1 MQKKY
6 IFNRTLKL
14 YHYRK
19 FEDLSHLMSEEN
31 NWKVYRAELHETMS
45 KGACVPFL
53 GQFLTEILHQ
63 EMVKELMLRRRKST
77 ELRPKS
83 GNLNADNQETL
94 SAPTTPMSSVQ
105 DDMVIVSEAV
115 SPTDLNLEQQTP
127 TSSNTQPELLIEEV
141 KGESDEL
148 KFGVSQEEEE
158 STKKKPSKSIKD
170 GKKKRRWSRFRR
182 KSAPLEQANSNA
194 NNCND
199 DAPHKKEFSKL
210 RRILSSP
217 LRNFSFFG
225 SNSNN
230 VQKKGKGI
238 YQRKS
243 SPATPSC
250 NDDDT
255 PQKKEKRSLRKKLFS
270 PLRGHSN
277 RECNND
283 TPQSGEQPDVDGFDA
298 HDMLQ
303 QMQFS
308 SMRYINS
315 LNPRPDIQSFIKG
328 LNYNSEEDNYRIS
341 IQREPIEQHNKY

>member
-19 FEDLSHLMSEEN
+19 FEDLSRLMSEEN

-63 EMVKELMLRRRKST
+63 ETVKELMLHRRKST
-77 ELRPKS
+77 GLKPKS

-94 SAPTTPMSSVQ
+94 SAPTTPMSSIQ
-105 DDMVIVSEAV
+105 DDMVIISEAV

-127 TSSNTQPELLIEEV
+127 TSSNTQPELLIEEA
-141 KGESDEL
+141 KSKSDEL

-158 STKKKPSKSIKD
+158 STTKKLSKSIKD
-170 GKKKRRWSRFRR
+170 EKKKRRWSRLRR
-182 KSAPLEQANSNA
+182 KSASLEQANNNA
-194 NNCND
+194 NKCND
-199 DAPHKKEFSKL
+199 DAPHKKEISKL
-210 RRILSSP
+210 RRMLSLP
-217 LRNFSFFG
+217 LRSFSSFG

-230 VQKKGKGI
+230 VQKKEKEI

-250 NDDDT
+250 NDDIL
-255 PQKKEKRSLRKKLFS
+255 QKKEKRNLRKKLFS

-283 TPQSGEQPDVDGFDA
+283 TPQGREHPDVDGFDA

-315 LNPRPDIQSFIKG
+315 LNPRLDIQSFIKG
-328 LNYNSEEDNYRIS
+328 LNYNTEEDDYRIS

>member
-1 MQKKY
+1 
-6 IFNRTLKL
+6 
-14 YHYRK
+14 
-19 FEDLSHLMSEEN
+19 MSEEN

-53 GQFLTEILHQ
+53 GQFLIEILHQ
-63 EMVKELMLRRRKST
+63 EIVKELMLRQRKST
-77 ELRPKS
+77 GLRPKS
-83 GNLNADNQETL
+83 GNLNADNQEIL
-94 SAPTTPMSSVQ
+94 SALTTPMSSVQ

-115 SPTDLNLEQQTP
+115 SPTDLNLEQQIL
-127 TSSNTQPELLIEEV
+127 TSSNTQPELLIEEA
-141 KGESDEL
+141 KSKSDEL
-148 KFGVSQEEEE
+148 KYGVSQEEE
-158 STKKKPSKSIKD
+158 STKKEPSKSTKD
-170 GKKKRRWSRFRR
+170 GKKKRRWNNFRR

-217 LRNFSFFG
+217 LRSFSSFG

-230 VQKKGKGI
+230 VQKKLERGI

-250 NDDDT
+250 NDDT
-255 PQKKEKRSLRKKLFS
+255 PRKKEKCSLRKKLFS

-283 TPQSGEQPDVDGFDA
+283 TLQGGEHPDVDGFDA

-308 SMRYINS
+308 SMKYMNS
-315 LNPRPDIQSFIKG
+315 LNPRLDVQSFIKG
-328 LNYNSEEDNYRIS
+328 LNCNTEEDDYHIS

>member
-19 FEDLSHLMSEEN
+19 FEDLSRLISEEN

-63 EMVKELMLRRRKST
+63 ETVKELMLRRRKST
-77 ELRPKS
+77 GLRPKS

-105 DDMVIVSEAV
+105 DDMVIVSEAE

-141 KGESDEL
+141 KGKSDEL

-158 STKKKPSKSIKD
+158 STKKKPSKSTKD

-217 LRNFSFFG
+217 LRSFSSFG

-230 VQKKGKGI
+230 VQKKEKGF

-243 SPATPSC
+243 SPATLSC
-250 NDDDT
+250 NDDT
-255 PQKKEKRSLRKKLFS
+255 LQKKEKRSLRKKLFS

-283 TPQSGEQPDVDGFDA
+283 TPQGGEHPDVDGFDA

-308 SMRYINS
+308 SMRYMNS

-328 LNYNSEEDNYRIS
+328 LNYNTEEDDYRIS

>member
-1 MQKKY
+1 
-6 IFNRTLKL
+6 
-14 YHYRK
+14 
-19 FEDLSHLMSEEN
+19 MSKEN

-63 EMVKELMLRRRKST
+63 ETVKELMLRRRKPT
-77 ELRPKS
+77 GLKS
-83 GNLNADNQETL
+83 KASNLNVDNQGIL
-94 SAPTTPMSSVQ
+94 SAPITPMSSIQ
-105 DDMVIVSEAV
+105 DDMVIISEAV
-115 SPTDLNLEQQTP
+115 SPTDLNLEQQIP

-141 KGESDEL
+141 KSKSDEL
-148 KFGVSQEEEE
+148 KFGVSQEEE
-158 STKKKPSKSIKD
+158 STKKEPSKSTKD
-170 GKKKRRWSRFRR
+170 GIKKRRWSRFRR
-182 KSAPLEQANSNA
+182 KSAPLEQANNNA

-217 LRNFSFFG
+217 LRSFSSFG

-230 VQKKGKGI
+230 VQKKEKGI

-243 SPATPSC
+243 SSAIPSC
-250 NDDDT
+250 NDNT
-255 PQKKEKRSLRKKLFS
+255 LQKKEKRSLRKKLFS

-277 RECNND
+277 RVCNND
-283 TPQSGEQPDVDGFDA
+283 TPQGGEHPDVDGFDA
-298 HDMLQ
+298 YDMLQ

-328 LNYNSEEDNYRIS
+328 LNYNTEEDDYRIS
-341 IQREPIEQHNKY
+341 IQREPMEQHNKY